1 MPSLVGSG
9 LVGCEIDNIWV
20 WICMNCLVH
29 KNSIITNCTYACN
42 CWDRCWPTIIWCH
55 LHMDEVVVGDIG
67 EVCSAI
73 VVLESIHEV
82 VVLVPFV
89 VPKFRSPWVEGLSVF
104 WDKWFSWDWH
114 QNMFQLED
122 EPVFLD
128 GTCPLLDLVRFWAA
142 GCSHVRFLHRPT
154 AWPTDISCQ
163 ITVCNYIILYI

>member
-1 MPSLVGSG
+1 MMA
-9 LVGCEIDNIWV
+9 ININAFPGWV
-20 WICMNCLVH
+20 RFGWLWDRQYLGMNLYELPGPL

-89 VPKFRSPWVEGLSVF
+89 VPKFRSPWGRRSFSLLGQVVF
-104 WDKWFSWDWH
+104 LRLASEYVSARRWTCFSWRD
-114 QNMFQLED
+114 L
-122 EPVFLD
+122 
-128 GTCPLLDLVRFWAA
+128 PLTRSVTLLGRW
-142 GCSHVRFLHRPT
+142 L
-154 AWPTDISCQ
+154 
-163 ITVCNYIILYI
+163 